1 VFWKTQLAKHVGLNG
16 NETGWNQ
23 ILCPLHDDNNPSA
36 SISWEAGRFNCF
48 AGCGPRDLRELHNE
62 IFEEGDTDTM
72 PDAPAEDLL
81 AQIREHRNLLPPSEF
96 YATAQAYLQAFVT
109 ARGIS
114 VETYKN
120 VGARMDLDPGSKT
133 FGYIVFPFEDTHYVA
148 RKFIDGM
155 QGERYLN
162 STGEKIFYGLEAIE
176 RKGDV
181 IIVEGIYDYLALVEL
196 GFRNVV
202 ATLSTNFKEQQA
214 YTLRGRTV
222 FVLFD
227 ADYAGFKGT
236 QKAVEHLTAV
246 GANPIKL
253 DIAQFRSDVN
263 DPHDAYLQSKAVAP
277 SNDGF
282 LPFQDWLFRHL
293 SQYDQADNSYITEVF
308 LPNKENLK
316 CFKTPL
322 PSFNATMG
330 GGLKEGLHVFGG
342 EPGVGKSALSLFL
355 TGDMAA
361 STARVLYCTYEISKR
376 QCWSR
381 VASRYE
387 RRAWEKIEMNPSEL
401 MTTTKTVLTEM
412 SKRMRIVTGWG
423 INEIERAADNYDIIV
438 VDYIQRM
445 PGRSSDVRTNCSENA
460 QKLSNLARD
469 KAKVIV
475 CVSSLSRRG
484 YGQEADMS
492 ALKESGDIEY
502 VAQSITFLNRAG
514 DSIIIAKVVKN
525 TRGHLGKLWLDA
537 NLATCTFQET
547 SPMDDQQPESEFERQ
562 VANV

>member
-1 VFWKTQLAKHVGLNG
+1 MFWKTQLAKHVGLNG

-23 ILCPLHDDNNPSA
+23 ILCPLHDDHNPSA
-36 SISWEAGRFNCF
+36 SINFEEGRFNCF
-48 AGCGPRDLRELHNE
+48 AGCGPRDLRELYNE
-62 IFEEGDTDTM
+62 IFDEDGDDTM

-114 VETYKN
+114 IETYKK
-120 VGARMDLDPGSKT
+120 VGAQMDLDPGSKT

-162 STGEKIFYGLEAIE
+162 SAGEKIFYGLEQIE

-181 IIVEGIYDYLALVEL
+181 VIVEGIYDYLALVEL
-196 GFRNVV
+196 GFKNVV

-227 ADYAGFKGT
+227 ADYPGFKGT
-236 QKAVEHLTAV
+236 KKAVEHLTAV
-246 GANPIKL
+246 GANPIVL
-253 DIAQFRSDVN
+253 DLREYKDTVN
-263 DPHDAYLQSKAVAP
+263 DPHEAYLADKDTFV
-277 SNDGF
+277 
-282 LPFQDWLFRHL
+282 DWLNKHTA
-293 SQYDQADNSYITEVF
+293 QYDEADQGYITEVF

-316 CFKTPL
+316 CYKTPL
-322 PSFNATMG
+322 PSFNSTMG

-387 RRAWEKIEMNPSEL
+387 RRAWEQIEMNPSEL
-401 MTTTKTVLTEM
+401 TATSKKVLTEM

-547 SPMDDQQPESEFERQ
+547 SPMEDRQPEGEFDRQ
-562 VANV
+562 VANG